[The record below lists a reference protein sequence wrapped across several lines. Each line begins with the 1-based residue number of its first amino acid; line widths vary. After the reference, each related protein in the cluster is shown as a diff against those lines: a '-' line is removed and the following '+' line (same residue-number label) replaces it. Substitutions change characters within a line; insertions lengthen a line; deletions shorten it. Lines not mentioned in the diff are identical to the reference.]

1 MTNLWQL
8 SVKKKRKD
16 SSKVRNEKEVTTDST
31 RIQRILQG
39 HYERLYDTKFNN
51 TGKLDKFLEMC
62 DLPRVNH
69 DEVENPNRPINC
81 EESET
86 DVMNFPKS

>member
-8 SVKKKRKD
+8 SVKKEQKD
-16 SSKVRNEKEVTTDST
+16 SSKVRDEKEVTTDST

-39 HYERLYDTKFNN
+39 HYERLYDTKFNK
-51 TGKLDKFLEMC
+51 TGKMDKFLEIC

-69 DEVENPNRPINC
+69 DKVENPNRPINC

-86 DVMNFPKS
+86 DVMNFPES